1 MKFNKLIYKTMDYQ
15 RIKEL
20 VEKLGEFEM
29 TCYKDCRD
37 ARKTLQEIKLE
48 AQSLRDF
55 INKIA
60 KNKTYTEKTIK
71 KVEEKKEEEIE
82 KEINEA
88 KNEEEPVLEK
98 NEEEDE
104 LFLAR

>member
-1 MKFNKLIYKTMDYQ
+1 MDYQ
-15 RIKEL
+15 KIKGL
-20 VEKLGEFEM
+20 VEKLGELEM

-60 KNKTYTEKTIK
+60 KNKNYVEKTIK
-71 KVEEKKEEEIE
+71 KVEPKVIEEEVEKSINESKEELPEEEIE
-82 KEINEA
+82 
-88 KNEEEPVLEK
+88 EPVLVK
-98 NEEEDE
+98 DEDE
-104 LFLAR
+104 DENFLAK